1 MCVCGGALGTSWV
14 EAGYAAH
21 CPTGHGTAPTPE
33 NHLPQVSTVR
43 WVSRALHSSMCD
55 VAPYRYWNQRPMS
68 AGDHCGFYWYLGQV
82 LCDVIFIG

>member
-1 MCVCGGALGTSWV
+1 MPLTVLRGMEQPPPQRIT
-14 EAGYAAH
+14 
-21 CPTGHGTAPTPE
+21 CPKCQPCC
-33 NHLPQVSTVR
+33 

-55 VAPYRYWNQRPMS
+55 VAPYRYWNQHPMS